1 MLGVSGVLGVRRK
14 LGQDGSLV
22 REPPGL
28 AGAPVPAR
36 VDLPGALRRR
46 AA

>member
-28 AGAPVPAR
+28 AGAPVLAR
-36 VDLPGALRRR
+36 VV
-46 AA
+46 